1 MAVQSAAI
9 SWVNLIQI
17 NIDRLYYVVQL
28 KLKIDNR
35 HAEEKNMKSNIR
47 ILALLCMGVLLYD
60 PLISNVMAAD
70 IATLTAPCED
80 CHGKDGA
87 SHEPKIPTIA
97 GSSTTYIIYAMEAFR
112 DKTWPCEDIKY
123 PAGTHKGE
131 TSNMCKAAENLS
143 EEDIKL
149 VSDHYAGKPFVRAKQ
164 TFDADLAK
172 RGKGIHE
179 LNCRKCHEDGGSSP
193 DDDAGILA
201 GQWMP
206 YLEEQLEEFVSGK
219 RPMPEK
225 KQPKME
231 KLTEDDIKALVN
243 YYGSFQ

>member
-1 MAVQSAAI
+1 
-9 SWVNLIQI
+9 
-17 NIDRLYYVVQL
+17 
-28 KLKIDNR
+28 
-35 HAEEKNMKSNIR
+35 MKSNIR
-47 ILALLCMGVLLYD
+47 ILTFLCMGTLLSG
-60 PLISNVMAAD
+60 PIIINAAAAD
-70 IATLTAPCED
+70 IATLTGPCED

-87 SHEPKIPTIA
+87 SQEPTIPTIA

-123 PAGTHKGE
+123 PAGAHKGE

-143 EEDIKL
+143 DEDMKL
-149 VSDHYAGKPFVRAKQ
+149 VGDHYADKPFVRAKQ
-164 TFDADLAK
+164 SFDADLAK
-172 RGKGIHE
+172 TGKGIHE

-206 YLEEQLEEFVSGK
+206 YLERQLEEYVSGK

-225 KQPKME
+225 KIPKIE
-231 KLTEDDIKALVN
+231 KLSKEDIKALVN

>member
-1 MAVQSAAI
+1 
-9 SWVNLIQI
+9 
-17 NIDRLYYVVQL
+17 
-28 KLKIDNR
+28 
-35 HAEEKNMKSNIR
+35 MKSNIR
-47 ILALLCMGVLLYD
+47 NLVFLCMGALLYG
-60 PLISNVMAAD
+60 PLISNVLAAD
-70 IATLTAPCED
+70 IATLT
-80 CHGKDGA
+80 G
-87 SHEPKIPTIA
+87 
-97 GSSTTYIIYAMEAFR
+97 
-112 DKTWPCEDIKY
+112 PCEDIKY